1 MEGAFTLRQL
11 IQRVHAHVH
20 AGNLSDAE
28 SLCRQILSL
37 YPDQLETLVNL
48 SVILLRQ
55 DKADEALATA
65 DRAVS
70 LSPNSPEAH
79 HTRGNILIR
88 LGRYDEAITA
98 YDQAIS
104 FRPDRATFHSN
115 RGSALQF
122 IGRLDDAIAALDRAI
137 ALQPGLEAAQ
147 ANRLFA
153 LHFHPAYGPQ
163 DLMSELRQWGERI
176 ERGQSQELQSYNNDR
191 SPRRRLRVG
200 YVSPHFRDH
209 CLGRLML
216 PIVREH
222 DRDATELYFYCDVV
236 TPGSVTEHFRHEADT
251 WHNTSSLSHDELAQR
266 VRADAIDVLV
276 DLTLHMAGSRL
287 PAFARKP
294 APIQVTYGG
303 YPSGTGL
310 QAMDYRLTDPYLD
323 PPGDSD
329 AAYIEKPIRLPN
341 CFWCYASDGP
351 HPGVNTLPFEEA
363 GFITFGCLNNF
374 IKVNDGVLHL
384 WANVLANVDRSR
396 LLLLAPEGSARQRTL
411 DVLQANGVA
420 PTRVEFVSHQPRD
433 AYLKTYR
440 RIDIGLDTFPYN
452 GHTTSL
458 DAFWMG
464 VPVVTLVGQTAV
476 GRAGWS
482 QLSNLGL
489 TELAARNETQFV
501 EIATRLAASPTR
513 LRGLRQNLRPRMTQS
528 PLTDPRRFARNLEA
542 AYRNMWSHWCEPSP
556 DGSRH

>member
-1 MEGAFTLRQL
+1 MVDPLTLRQS

-20 AGNLSDAE
+20 AGNLTDAE
-28 SLCRQILSL
+28 SLCRQILSQN
-37 YPDQLETLVNL
+37 PDQLETLVNL
-48 SVILLRQ
+48 SVILLREDQ
-55 DKADEALATA
+55 ADDALATA
-65 DRAVS
+65 DHAVS
-70 LSPNSPEAH
+70 LAASSPEAH

-88 LGRYDEAITA
+88 LSRYDQAISA

-104 FRPDRATFHSN
+104 LRPDRATFHSN

-122 IGRLDDAIAALDRAI
+122 IGRLDDAIAAFDRAI
-137 ALQPGLEAAQ
+137 ALQPGLETAQ

-153 LHFHPAYGPQ
+153 LHFHPAYGPH

-176 ERGQSQELQSYNNDR
+176 ERGRSQEFQSYNNDR

-200 YVSPHFRDH
+200 YVSPHSREH

-222 DRDATELYFYCDVV
+222 DRGEVELFFYSDAIMADSMTDR
-236 TPGSVTEHFRHEADT
+236 FRQEAGV
-251 WHNTSSLSHDELAQR
+251 WRNTSPLTHDELAQR

-329 AAYIEKPIRLPN
+329 GSYIEKPIRLPD

-351 HPGVNTLPFEEA
+351 HPGVNALPFEEA

-411 DVLQANGVA
+411 DVLQSNGVA

-464 VPVVTLVGQTAV
+464 VPVITLVGQTAV
-476 GRAGWS
+476 GRAGSS

-542 AYRNMWSHWCEPSP
+542 AYRNMWSDWCEPSP
-556 DGSRH
+556 DRSCH